1 MRVIVGMADMKALKG
16 GVDTLV
22 TYSLGSCIA
31 VMACDPVAGVGGLLH
46 FMLPESVLDEDKA
59 VRRPCMFA
67 DTGIALMLREL
78 ERLGAG
84 RRRLIVKLAGG
95 AQVLDQANF
104 FIIGQRNYTAARR
117 FLWKEGL
124 LIEAEDVGGTDVR
137 TVELDVATGRVA
149 VKTAGN
155 RVRVI

>member
-1 MRVIVGMADMKALKG
+1 MADMKALKG

-31 VMACDPVAGVGGLLH
+31 VVACDPVAGVGGLLH

-59 VRRPCMFA
+59 VRRPCM
-67 DTGIALMLREL
+67 IALMLREL